1 MTEASLAREDK
12 DELLKRFIN
21 VTKADCEMNLYLV
34 RARHGPQLSLMPCMW
49 NVFHSC
55 IRSWKAPETE
65 ESKAAKAAERAEKA
79 RKKKNKDKENK
90 EKSDKEGVKSEEES
104 DQPILG
110 CSWVGTCCLGIWF
123 CLPVK

>member
-1 MTEASLAREDK
+1 MAREEK

-34 RARHGPQLSLMPCMW
+34 RARQGRQLSLTPCMW
-49 NVFHSC
+49 NVLSSG

-79 RKKKNKDKENK
+79 KKKKNKDKDKDNK
-90 EKSDKEGVKSEEES
+90 EKSDREDVKSEDQS

-110 CSWVGTCCLGIWF
+110 CSWVGTCFLGI
-123 CLPVK
+123 